1 MRILAFDQSTRV
13 TGWSLFV
20 DGKYIKSGIIDLSKI
35 KDTDERSRQMGISIC
50 NTISDNTPSVIII
63 EEVQQQSNADT
74 LKKLARIQG
83 IAIGFAA
90 AHNIPLHILE
100 PSRWRK
106 ALNYTQGRGVE
117 RKELKQQ
124 SLNFVKENFGV
135 ELPED
140 EAEAICIN
148 EASQRI
154 YGFYNTK

>member
-1 MRILAFDQSTRV
+1 
-13 TGWSLFV
+13 
-20 DGKYIKSGIIDLSKI
+20 
-35 KDTDERSRQMGISIC
+35 MGISIC

-90 AHNIPLHILE
+90 AHNIPLHILG

-140 EAEAICIN
+140 EAEAVCIN